1 MTIDGGVKLT
11 DILAFLDLVFVQRM
25 FIAGFLASLVCG
37 TIGTYVVVRRN
48 VFIAG
53 GISHT
58 TFGGIGLAYYLQGAY
73 GWAWFDPLLGAVL
86 FALGAAFILST
97 GWVRSRIREDSTIGV
112 IWVVGMAI
120 GSLFLALPESTGM
133 KDPTSILFG
142 DILLV
147 GSSDLYIMA
156 GFVLLIYVLTILF
169 YKDLQIL
176 AFDEE
181 FARISGIRVD
191 LMNLMMSIL
200 IALSITVL
208 IKVVG
213 VVLII
218 AMLTIPAAIANL
230 FTRDLKFM
238 MLWATIIG
246 IILTG
251 GGSLLSLMA
260 DTPSGATIVLLMG
273 GVFLLS
279 LVAKGTINKIMG
291 RAGKKREKSTGTVSS
306 V

>member
-1 MTIDGGVKLT
+1 MT

-73 GWAWFDPLLGAVL
+73 GWMWFDPLLGAAL
-86 FALGAAFILST
+86 FAIGAAVVLST
-97 GWVRSRIREDSTIGV
+97 GWVRSRFREDSTIGV

-147 GSSDLYIMA
+147 RSLDLYIMA
-156 GFVLLIYVLTILF
+156 GLVLLIYILIVLF

-191 LMNLMMSIL
+191 LMNLVLSIL

-238 MLWATIIG
+238 MLWATVIG
-246 IILTG
+246 LILTT
-251 GGSLLSLMA
+251 GGSLISLMA

-273 GVFLLS
+273 GMFMLS
-279 LVAKGTINKIMG
+279 LFVKGIINKFTG
-291 RAGKKREKSTGTVSS
+291 RSRKGQGKATASS
-306 V
+306 AV